1 MEDFGF
7 DINGLLSPEEAEK
20 VFNEAAEETEEK
32 TEETEQQTKEETTE
46 KEETPLE
53 KVGEEETKENAVENK
68 EEDGSS
74 PETNVYS
81 SIAGALSKDG
91 IFPDF
96 DDSEISK
103 VKTADDFAELFEKA
117 ITARLDERQRRIDSA
132 LNDGVAPDEVK
143 MYEQTLQYLS
153 SITED
158 ALSAEGKEGEDLRRN
173 LIYNDLIN
181 RGYQKDRALREL
193 DKSFKSGSDVDDAK
207 DALEALTKFY
217 TDGYDGIRKE
227 AKANAEAK
235 SREQKQNAE
244 KFKKMVLDDDVKFGD
259 SVIDKKTCQKV
270 YDAVSKPV
278 YKDPSSGAL
287 LTQVQKFQLEHP
299 LEFLKN
305 IGLWFVLTDGG
316 KNPAGLFKEQLRAE
330 KNKSIKELE
339 KHINTTPIGSDG
351 NLRYTAGNGG
361 SEETLLTDDWEIGW
375 K

>member
-32 TEETEQQTKEETTE
+32 TEETEQQTEEETTE

-132 LNDGVAPDEVK
+132 LNDGVAPDDVK

-193 DKSFKSGSDVDDAK
+193 EKSFKSGSDVDDAK

-217 TDGYDGIRKE
+217 TDGYDGIRRE

-339 KHINTTPIGSDG
+339 KHINTTLIGSDG